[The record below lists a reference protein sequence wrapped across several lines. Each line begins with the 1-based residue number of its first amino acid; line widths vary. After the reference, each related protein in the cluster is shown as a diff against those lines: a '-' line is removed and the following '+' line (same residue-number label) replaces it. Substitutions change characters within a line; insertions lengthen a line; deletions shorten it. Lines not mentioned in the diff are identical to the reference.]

1 MPELPKFKTD
11 AEAADWYASHDTA
24 PYMDGLTEERDGA
37 AVVRTHQRK
46 KPVGLRL
53 RPDYLDAIKRV
64 AERKG
69 IPYQT
74 LVQMWLVEGL
84 QREAPELLVR

>member
-1 MPELPKFKTD
+1 MPELPKFASD
-11 AEAADWYASHDTA
+11 AEAADWFASHDTA
-24 PYMDGLTEERDGA
+24 PNMDGLAEDRDGA
-37 AVVRTHQRK
+37 AVVRTHPRK

-53 RPDYLDAIKRV
+53 RPDCLEAIKRV

-84 QREAPELLVR
+84 QREAPELLVH